1 MTSLTREALLALKP
15 EPRQIE
21 VEDFG
26 VVFIKPLTELVRS
39 RRLAELFDEK
49 GKQDKATKEKRRANM
64 IIDQVCDEKG
74 EPLFS
79 QSDLNQILEL
89 DGAKL
94 DKIVFA
100 ILDFN
105 SEVKRNHRLR
115 WAFIVCQK
123 LKIDDPVHWM
133 NAVSPTLLDQ
143 WIAFEIVQRESGES
157 TEMEDV
163 EDARE
168 ALNSMVNKWQR

>member
-1 MTSLTREALLALKP
+1 
-15 EPRQIE
+15 
-21 VEDFG
+21 
-26 VVFIKPLTELVRS
+26 
-39 RRLAELFDEK
+39 
-49 GKQDKATKEKRRANM
+49 
-64 IIDQVCDEKG
+64 
-74 EPLFS
+74 
-79 QSDLNQILEL
+79 
-89 DGAKL
+89 
-94 DKIVFA
+94 
-100 ILDFN
+100 
-105 SEVKRNHRLR
+105 LR